1 MNTKILYW
9 YHNKLNNKS
18 TPSFHRHPFYQ
29 LEIILKGSLHIGPA
43 ADMKK
48 FKAPQIIV
56 IPPNIEHTIG
66 KREGEGE
73 ALSFKIK
80 TEKTYDFPQ
89 KIFAV
94 PPDYFTQWLT
104 NSISSLIFENNAPL
118 NSKIQIAEYIFGS
131 FFEYL
136 NKSLKNKTQT
146 EPEIFALTRE
156 KVMAWGRMA
165 NIDNIAESIGF
176 SPAHYKYIFRKTALE
191 NPELEIDTSPK
202 NFIDNIL
209 VEMIE
214 RYLKYS
220 KMPIS
225 QIAVSVKFPD
235 IYKLSRFYFRMRG
248 ISPSDFRKSNIHRLR
263 F

>member
-1 MNTKILYW
+1 MDAKILYW
-9 YHNKLNNKS
+9 YHNKLKNRS
-18 TPSFHRHPFYQ
+18 TPSFHCHPFYQ
-29 LEIILKGSLHIGPA
+29 LEIILKGNLHIGTA
-43 ADMKK
+43 ADMKN
-48 FKAPQIIV
+48 FNAPQIVV

-66 KREGEGE
+66 KIPGEGE

-80 TEKTYDFPQ
+80 TNKSYDFPK

-94 PPDYFTQWLT
+94 PSDYFTQWVAS
-104 NSISSLIFENNAPL
+104 SIDTLIFENAAPM
-118 NSKIQIAEYIFGS
+118 NSKIQIAEYIFNS
-131 FFEYL
+131 FFDYL
-136 NKSLKNKTQT
+136 NQSLKNKIQT
-146 EPEIFALTRE
+146 EPEIFTLTRE
-156 KVMAWGRMA
+156 KVMAWGRLA
-165 NIDNIAESIGF
+165 NIDNIAEHLGF

-191 NPELEIDTSPK
+191 NPELKISTSPK
-202 NFIDNIL
+202 IFIDNIL
-209 VEMIE
+209 TEMIE

-225 QIAVSVKFPD
+225 QIASSVKFPD